1 MGFAEIAILTAIFFF
16 GGFVKGTIGIAL
28 PSILIGLMTFFYEP
42 RVAVAM
48 GLMVIMTTNFRQAW
62 VGGEI
67 WPIIKRHSYFCAC
80 ACIGI
85 FFVAIVGGRVPL
97 SILQTVVGVAM
108 SVFALTNLFGSF
120 PKLNMKY
127 DVPVQIIAGT
137 ISSILGGLTAIWGP
151 PLAVYL
157 ITLRMD
163 KDTMIKTLGVM
174 FSAQSIFLTAGFIIS
189 GELTARLALI
199 GALLM
204 IPAFAGMYLGE
215 NARKRLNTEQFTKFF
230 LIAFLILGVNL
241 IRRGLMG
248 A

>member
-1 MGFAEIAILTAIFFF
+1 MGFAEIGILTAIFFI

-42 RVAVAM
+42 RVAVAI
-48 GLMVIMTTNFRQAW
+48 GLLVIMTTNFRQAW
-62 VGGEI
+62 LGGEI
-67 WPIIKRHSYFCAC
+67 WPIIKRHSYFCAF

-85 FFVAIVGGRVPL
+85 FFVAIIGGRVPL
-97 SILQTVVGVAM
+97 SVLQTFVGLAM
-108 SVFALTNLFGSF
+108 CAFALTNLFGSF

-127 DVPVQIIAGT
+127 DVPVQIVAGT
-137 ISSILGGLTAIWGP
+137 VSSILGGLTAIWGP

-157 ITLRMD
+157 ISLRMD

-174 FSAQSIFLTAGFIIS
+174 FSAQSIFLTAGFVIS
-189 GELTARLALI
+189 GELTLDLAAI
-199 GALLM
+199 GAVLI
-204 IPAFAGMYLGE
+204 IPAFIGMYLGE
-215 NARKRLNTEQFTKFF
+215 HARKRLDTEQFTKVF
-230 LIAFLILGVNL
+230 LIAFLILGANL

>member
-1 MGFAEIAILTAIFFF
+1 MGFAEIAILTVIFFI

-62 VGGEI
+62 LGGEI
-67 WPIIKRHSYFCAC
+67 WPVLKRHSYFCAC
-80 ACIGI
+80 ACVGI

-97 SILQTVVGVAM
+97 PVLQTFVGLAM
-108 SVFALTNLFGSF
+108 CVFALTNLFGTF

-127 DVPVQIIAGT
+127 DVPAQIIAGAA
-137 ISSILGGLTAIWGP
+137 SSVLGGLTAIWGP

-157 ITLRMD
+157 ISLRVD

-174 FSAQSIFLTAGFIIS
+174 FSAQSVFLTAGFAIS
-189 GELTARLALI
+189 GELTVRLAIIGSVLI
-199 GALLM
+199 F
-204 IPAFAGMYLGE
+204 PAFVGMYFGE
-215 NARKRLNTEQFTKFF
+215 LARKRLNTEQFTKVF
-230 LIAFLILGVNL
+230 LIVFLLLGLNL